1 MVKSGTEADAKQPKE
16 KSMTNKPDNKPKT
29 ATEALKEWTLRQALE
44 SKPQGLPKR
53 NPNRDTSK
61 NGNQPVRLNPKRYQ
75 WDNSKSDRLYW
86 ERRANMSS
94 SGGKK

>member
-16 KSMTNKPDNKPKT
+16 TSMTNKQNNKPKT

-44 SKPQGLPKR
+44 SKPQGLPDR
-53 NPNRDTSK
+53 EPNRDTSTV
-61 NGNQPVRLNPKRYQ
+61 GNQKIRLSPKRYQ

-86 ERRANMSS
+86 ERRASMSS
-94 SGGKK
+94 KGSD